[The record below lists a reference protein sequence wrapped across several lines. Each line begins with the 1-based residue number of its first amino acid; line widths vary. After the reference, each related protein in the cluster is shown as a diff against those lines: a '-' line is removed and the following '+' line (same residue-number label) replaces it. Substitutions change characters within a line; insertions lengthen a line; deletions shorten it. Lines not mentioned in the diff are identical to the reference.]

1 MTSIDRSAGARNAVT
16 MTAMTMTGTLRWI
29 PVDENGRTLPFG
41 YTHLSA
47 FAYVGD
53 DRQHESALVI
63 RGVARGETESL
74 VEAAWVDGY
83 PALAAHPGDVITLV
97 ASQRPIA
104 TLALTMA

>member
-1 MTSIDRSAGARNAVT
+1 MISIDRRAAARNDAT
-16 MTAMTMTGTLRWI
+16 MTATTMTGTLRWVPI
-29 PVDENGRTLPFG
+29 EENGPTLPFDN
-41 YTHLSA
+41 TRLSA

-53 DRQHESALVI
+53 DRQNESALVV
-63 RGVARGETESL
+63 RGIELGATESS
-74 VEAAWVDGY
+74 VEAEWVDGY